1 MLETILVLLLGAIIG
16 IGGAAAFLVIL
27 MDMQSDDGED

>member
-16 IGGAAAFLVIL
+16 IGGVVAFLIML
-27 MDMQSDDGED
+27 MDMQNDDGED